1 MFASNNLEKIKNL
14 RENIKLYLQQDE
26 VKKKLSTYSDKDL
39 ALSQLKKH
47 LMLLFNDDIND
58 IHKILD
64 DLI

>member
-1 MFASNNLEKIKNL
+1 MKNIEDEKIKIL
-14 RENIKLYLQQDE
+14 RENIKLYLEQDE
-26 VKKKLSTYSDKDL
+26 IKEKLSNYSDRDL

-47 LMLLFNDDIND
+47 LMLLFKADIND